1 MKPFS
6 VKCGLL
12 GALAL
17 SVAIA
22 PAASIAQTAGS
33 MQTEKTAQSAYIYG
47 FPIVD
52 MYRIMFGYNI
62 DTTSPAYA
70 APFNV
75 LHNTANV
82 YTPADTTVQTPNS
95 DTPYSTVGLD
105 LRAEPLVLTLPA
117 IESSRY
123 YSVQFIDQYTYNIA
137 YVGSRTTGNGGGKFS
152 IAGPNWNGSTPSGID
167 KVITFDT
174 QLGFALIRTQLFGPS
189 DLDNVKKIQAGYA
202 AEPLSS
208 YLKTAAPAA
217 APLVEWLPPLAP
229 SEERTSPEFFSILAF
244 LLQFCPAPPGE
255 AALRQRFANVGI
267 VPGKPFALGSQ
278 NGSYVAGM
286 AAGQKAI
293 DAARATMKNANEL
306 FGTPQEMQN
315 NYLNRAVGAQW
326 GILGNSAAEAVYM
339 SYAKTPTGQVLRGS
353 SKYTIHFVKGGLPP
367 TKAFW
372 SLTMYDLPQQLLVAN
387 PLNRYLINSPMLPK
401 LKLDADGGV
410 TLYVQNRS
418 PGADKE
424 SNWLPSPPGPFMMV
438 LRDYWPEQSVIDGQ
452 WKQPPITVVD

>member
-1 MKPFS
+1 M
-6 VKCGLL
+6 
-12 GALAL
+12 
-17 SVAIA
+17 
-22 PAASIAQTAGS
+22 
-33 MQTEKTAQSAYIYG
+33 
-47 FPIVD
+47 
-52 MYRIMFGYNI
+52 
-62 DTTSPAYA
+62 
-70 APFNV
+70 
-75 LHNTANV
+75 
-82 YTPADTTVQTPNS
+82 
-95 DTPYSTVGLD
+95 
-105 LRAEPLVLTLPA
+105 
-117 IESSRY
+117 
-123 YSVQFIDQYTYNIA
+123 
-137 YVGSRTTGNGGGKFS
+137 

-174 QLGFALIRTQLFGPS
+174 QFGFALILTQLFGPS

-208 YLKTAAPAA
+208 DLKTTAPAA

-229 SEERTSPEFFSILAF
+229 SEERTSPEFQHSGL
-244 LLQFCPAPPGE
+244 PAAVLPGAPGE

-315 NYLNRAVGAQW
+315 NYNRRLVRSGESLGTPRPRPCTCRMQRRQRVG
-326 GILGNSAAEAVYM
+326 SC
-339 SYAKTPTGQVLRGS
+339 RGS

-372 SLTMYDLPQQLLVAN
+372 SPTMYDLPQQLLVAN

-418 PGADKE
+418 PRRG
-424 SNWLPSPPGPFMMV
+424 
-438 LRDYWPEQSVIDGQ
+438 
-452 WKQPPITVVD
+452 